1 MRASALLGLFLA
13 TMQLEGVA
21 GPSVTGYRMPPV
33 PSARRT
39 GPRAQLSAATI
50 QRRARKARAVAR
62 EKRRQRRAR

>member
-1 MRASALLGLFLA
+1 MRAAALLGLFLA
-13 TMQLEGVA
+13 AVPLAFDPGLSTPQ
-21 GPSVTGYRMPPV
+21 YRTLRM